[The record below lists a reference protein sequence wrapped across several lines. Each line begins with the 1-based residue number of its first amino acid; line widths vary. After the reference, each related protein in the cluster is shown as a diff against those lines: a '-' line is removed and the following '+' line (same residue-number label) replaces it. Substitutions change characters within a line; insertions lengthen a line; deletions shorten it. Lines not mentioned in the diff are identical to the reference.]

1 MCECCG
7 GGGALLESERG
18 SQGPPGVVRIVLL
31 GPPGAGKGTQA
42 GAMQRRWGLVHL
54 ASGDLLRE
62 DVRDGTELGRKAK
75 PYMDAGELVPDE
87 LILDM
92 MEARLARP
100 NERAGLPGQGL
111 PGRGFVLDGFPRTL
125 AQAQV
130 LDQRLAAMGQRLDA
144 VICLRV
150 SEEEILRRLS
160 GRLICSQCHAIYQA
174 ETMPPKRPGVCDRC
188 GSPLVQRADE
198 DPEVVRNRLR
208 VYEEQTAPL
217 EEYYRSRGLL
227 HEVDGTIGVDRMLA
241 EVFRILGSS
250 AKRVQ
255 AES

>member
-7 GGGALLESERG
+7 RAA
-18 SQGPPGVVRIVLL
+18 VRMVLL
-31 GPPGAGKGTQA
+31 GPPGSGKGTQA
-42 GAMQRRWGLVHL
+42 SAMQRRWGLAHL

-62 DVRDGTELGRKAK
+62 DVRDDTELGRKAK

-92 MEARLARP
+92 MEKRLARP
-100 NERAGLPGQGL
+100 NAQAGL

-125 AQAQV
+125 AQAQA
-130 LDQRLAAMGQRLDA
+130 LDQRLAAMGQPLDA
-144 VICLRV
+144 VVCLRV

-160 GRLICSQCHAIYQA
+160 GRLVCPQCHAIYQA
-174 ETMPPKRPGVCDRC
+174 ETMPPKRPGLCDRC
-188 GSPLVQRADE
+188 GSPLVQREDE

-227 HEVDGTIGVDRMLA
+227 HEVDGAIGVDRVLA
-241 EVFRILGSS
+241 EVSRILEAS
-250 AKRVQ
+250 AQRVQ

>member
-1 MCECCG
+1 MCECG
-7 GGGALLESERG
+7 GRAA
-18 SQGPPGVVRIVLL
+18 VRMVLL
-31 GPPGAGKGTQA
+31 GPPGSGKGTQA
-42 GAMQRRWGLVHL
+42 SAMQRRWGLAHL

-62 DVRDGTELGRKAK
+62 DVRDDTELGRKAK

-92 MEARLARP
+92 MEERLARP
-100 NERAGLPGQGL
+100 NAQAGLPGQ
-111 PGRGFVLDGFPRTL
+111 GFVLDGFPRTL
-125 AQAQV
+125 AQAEV

-144 VICLRV
+144 VVCLRV

-160 GRLICSQCHAIYQA
+160 GRLVCPQCHAIYQA
-174 ETMPPKRPGVCDRC
+174 ETMPPKRPGLCDRC
-188 GSPLVQRADE
+188 GSPLVQREDE

-227 HEVDGTIGVDRMLA
+227 HEVDGAIGVDRVLA
-241 EVFRILGSS
+241 EVSRLLEAS